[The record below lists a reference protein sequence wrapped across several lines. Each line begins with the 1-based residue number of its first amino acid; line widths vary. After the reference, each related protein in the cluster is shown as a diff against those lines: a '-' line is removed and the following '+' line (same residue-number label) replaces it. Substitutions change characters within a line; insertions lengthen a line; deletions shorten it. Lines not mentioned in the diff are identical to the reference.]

1 MSNAETQDS
10 LDSIAIVGMS
20 GRFPGAKNVDEFWR
34 NLRDGV
40 EAVSFFSDDELER
53 EFIDQTELRDPNY
66 VKARAILEGV
76 EMFDAP
82 FFGFSPREAAIT
94 DPQHRLFLECC
105 WEALEDAGYDPQK
118 YPGTIGVY
126 GGAGANTYLLFNLAS
141 AGQLTGSASTF
152 QSFIYNKNDHLT
164 SRVAYKLNL
173 RGQSMTVQTACS
185 TSLVA
190 VSLACQNLLNY
201 QIDMAVAGGVSII
214 VPQKTGYLF
223 HDRGIASPDGHCR
236 AFDAKAQGTVSG
248 NGAGVV
254 ILKRLQDALANGDTI
269 RAVIRG
275 SAVNNDGALKAGY
288 TAPSVDSQAEVIA
301 LAMGLAGVSAETI
314 SYIEAHGTGTP
325 LGDPIE
331 IEALTRAFRRLTN
344 KNGFCAVGSVKTNI
358 GHLDTAAGVAGLMK
372 TVLMLQNKMIAPSL
386 NFDEPNPE
394 IDFANSPFY
403 VNTKLHYW
411 QRGST
416 PRRAGVSSFG
426 IGGTNAH
433 VVLEE
438 APERPPSGPSRPWQL
453 LLLSAKTAPALEA
466 VSLNLVG
473 FLKENRSLNLADIAH
488 TLRVGRKDLEHRRML
503 VCRDMDE
510 AITNLETLD
519 PERVFTRFQES
530 VNRPLTFMFPGQG
543 SQYVNMG
550 SDLYESEPLFREQV
564 DLCAELLKP
573 HLGFDLREALYP
585 AEAQTEEAA
594 ERLKQTSVTQP
605 ALFVIEYA
613 LARLL
618 MEWGINPQAMI
629 GHSLGEYV
637 AACLAGVFSLADAL
651 ALIAARARLIQ
662 NLPGGSMLAVPLPER
677 HVKEWLNENLSLA
690 AVNGHAQCVVSGP
703 SEAIDQLERA
713 LTEQGFICQ
722 RLETSHAFHSGMMEP
737 MLPAFLEEVR
747 KVQLASPKLPF
758 VSNVTGTWITEAEAT
773 DPNYWVNHLRQCVR
787 FADGLERLLDE
798 PDAVLLE
805 VGPGR
810 TLRTMARWHPHK
822 KPRQVMLSSLP
833 HPRERHSDI
842 AFLLNTLGHLWL
854 AGIAA
859 DWSAFTAQER
869 RYRLPLLTY
878 PFERQRYWIEPKPAS
893 GLFKPSQ
900 ALQHREPDIADWF
913 HVPVWKETAAPLLT
927 EDGHSG
933 EGKKTWLVFLDECGL
948 GSRFAEQLRH
958 KGHKVIGVQP
968 GQAFRAHTA
977 EMLQLNPQRAEDYDA
992 LIGELRAQELRPQM
1006 IAHFWNVTPE
1016 RPEQFGSDAL
1026 RANLDRGFF
1035 SLLFMA
1041 QALGRQQVTE
1051 PLQLLVMSN
1060 HVRHVT
1066 EGDVLDPEKSTLL
1079 GPCLVMPKEYPNVVC
1094 RSIDLTLP
1102 RPGTWQAQLLTE
1114 QLVAEAISGRSELIV
1129 AYRGNRRWVQA
1140 FDAVKLHE
1148 LAEEASVLQPGDVC
1162 LITGGLGGV
1171 GLEIADYLARKVQ
1184 ARLVLVGRSGLPD
1197 REQWPHWL
1205 EAHQSN
1211 DRTSYQIRR
1220 LQEMEKHG
1228 AEVLVYRA
1236 DVTDERQMSEVLAR
1250 VRAKFGRLDGVIHA
1264 AGVAGGGMMQMKSPE
1279 TVAEVMAPKVKG
1291 ARVLE
1296 RLLEGDSLKLFMLFS
1311 SLSAIVGRLGQVDYT
1326 AANIFLDTFAHY
1338 YHARTGALTVSV
1350 NWGAW
1355 ENTGMAADVDSSP
1368 PPASDNGVVK
1378 PFNHPLLDTW
1388 TVEPSGREI
1397 YRTNFNVDRHW
1408 VLDEH
1413 RIIGYPIIPGVA
1425 FFEMVRAALAER
1437 ARGRML
1443 EFNDVFFITP
1453 VRVKHGE
1460 TRELQL
1466 VLEQHKDY
1474 LSFAVRGYA
1483 AENNGDAT
1491 LHDFAIGT
1499 VRLRDAEP
1507 PIGHDLAA
1515 LRERCN
1521 LREILLPEEDR
1532 EESLGP
1538 RWQSVQRVYLGRNEI
1553 LILLEIPEVFAPDFE
1568 HMKFHPALLDRAAG
1582 ITKRFLADEGSHL
1595 PFSYK
1600 KLKMKRDLPR
1610 RIYSYARF
1618 KEEES
1623 PSRETINFDIVL
1635 MDEEGF
1641 SLVEVEGFS
1650 QKQIN
1655 DLSDEIRSLAQTAK
1669 ASSNGNSSRAV
1680 GAAES
1685 SVIQEPGGEISA
1697 PQQREGIRPEEGAAA
1712 FGRLLSGRI
1721 MPQAIVSVY
1730 DPQTAIAQADSVAQ
1744 QRILQS
1750 TESTQQAKSTHARV
1764 NTGNPYVAPESEIE
1778 RKIAAIWQETL
1789 GVERVGVHDSF
1800 FDLGG
1805 NSLFA
1810 IQVISKLQ
1818 RELSMEV
1825 SPAMIFEGASVRAFA
1840 KLLTKDEHEPPDYEQ
1855 RQSRGERRK
1864 NKAQE
1869 RRKSRTPQTQGTA
1882 E

>member
-1 MSNAETQDS
+1 MSNLELQDA

-20 GRFPGAKNVDEFWR
+20 GRFPGAKNVEEFWR
-34 NLRDGV
+34 NLREGV
-40 EAVSFFSDDELER
+40 EAVTFFSEEELER
-53 EFIDQTELRDPNY
+53 EFVDPSELRDPNY
-66 VKARAILEGV
+66 VKVRAILDDV

-94 DPQHRLFLECC
+94 DPQHRLFMECC

-118 YPGTIGVY
+118 YPGTIGIY

-141 AGQLTGSASTF
+141 AGLLTGSASTF

-201 QIDMAVAGGVSII
+201 QIDMALAGGVSVI

-248 NGAGVV
+248 NGVGIV
-254 ILKRLQDALANGDTI
+254 ILKRLQDALADGDTI

-275 SAVNNDGALKAGY
+275 SAINNDGALKAGY
-288 TAPSVDSQAEVIA
+288 TAPSIDSQAEVIA
-301 LAMGLAGVSAETI
+301 MALGLAGVDAETI

-331 IEALTRAFRRLTN
+331 IAALTRAFRRQTN
-344 KNGFCAVGSVKTNI
+344 KNGFCAVGSVKTGI

-372 TVLMLQNKMIAPSL
+372 TVLMLQNRMVAPSL

-411 QRGST
+411 QTDST

-438 APERPPSGPSRPWQL
+438 APERAPSGPSRAWQL
-453 LLLSAKTAPALEA
+453 LLLSAKTAPALETA
-466 VSLNLVG
+466 GLNLVS
-473 FLKENRSLNLADIAH
+473 FLKEHRSLNLADIAH
-488 TLRVGRKDLEHRRML
+488 TLRVGRKDFEHRRML
-503 VCRDMDE
+503 VCRDVDE
-510 AITNLETLD
+510 AIVNLETLD
-519 PERVFTRFQES
+519 PERVFTRVQES
-530 VNRPLTFMFPGQG
+530 VNRPLSFMFPGQG
-543 SQYVNMG
+543 AQYVGMG
-550 SDLYESEPLFREQV
+550 SELYESEPLFRQEV
-564 DLCAELLKP
+564 DRCAELLES
-573 HLGFDLREALYP
+573 HLGFDLREVLYP
-585 AEAQTEEAA
+585 AESQAEEAA
-594 ERLKQTSVTQP
+594 ERLRQTSVTQP

-613 LARLL
+613 MARLL
-618 MEWGINPQAMI
+618 MSWGINPQSMI

-637 AACLAGVFSLADAL
+637 AACLAGVFTLPDAL

-662 NLPGGSMLAVPLPER
+662 SLPGGSMLAVPLPESR
-677 HVKEWLNENLSLA
+677 VQEWLGENLSLA
-690 AVNGHAQCVVSGP
+690 VVNGHAQCVVSG
-703 SEAIDQLERA
+703 STEAIAQLEQS
-713 LTEQGFICQ
+713 LIGQGLICQ
-722 RLETSHAFHSGMMEP
+722 RLDTSHAFHSAMMDP
-737 MLPAFLEEVR
+737 ILPAFLEEVR
-747 KVQLASPKLPF
+747 KVRLAPPQLPF
-758 VSNVTGTWITEAEAT
+758 ISNVTGTWITETEAT
-773 DPNYWVNHLRQCVR
+773 DPSYWVSHLRQCVR
-787 FADGLERLLDE
+787 FADGLEPLLEE

-810 TLRTMARWHPHK
+810 TLRSIARWHPHK

-854 AGIAA
+854 AGIVI
-859 DWSAFTAQER
+859 DWSAFSAQEQR
-869 RYRLPLLTY
+869 HRLPLPTY
-878 PFERQRYWIEPKPAS
+878 PFERQRYWIEPKPSARML
-893 GLFKPSQ
+893 GPQQPS
-900 ALQHREPDIADWF
+900 LEREPDIADWF
-913 HVPVWKETAAPLLT
+913 YVPVWKETASPVLA

-933 EGKKTWLVFLDECGL
+933 AQQKTWLVFMDECGL
-948 GSRFAEQLRH
+948 ASRFAEQLRG
-958 KGHKVIGVQP
+958 KGHKVIGVRP
-968 GQAFRAHTA
+968 GTAFRTESA
-977 EMLQLNPQRAEDYDA
+977 EMLQVNPQRAEDYDA
-992 LIGELRAQELRPQM
+992 LIGELRAQNLSPQM
-1006 IAHFWNVTPE
+1006 IAHFWSVTPH
-1016 RPEQFGSDAL
+1016 
-1026 RANLDRGFF
+1026 RAQQLESESLQSALDRGFL

-1051 PLQLLVMSN
+1051 PLQVILMSN
-1060 HVRHVT
+1060 NVRSVA
-1066 EGDVLDPEKSTLL
+1066 EGDLLSPEKSTVL
-1079 GPCLVMPKEYPNVVC
+1079 GPCLVMPKEYPNIVC
-1094 RSIDLTLP
+1094 RSIDISLP
-1102 RPGTWQAQLLTE
+1102 RAGSWQEQLLTE
-1114 QLVAEAISGRSELIV
+1114 QLVAEVISGRAEPIV
-1129 AYRGNRRWVQA
+1129 AYRGNRRWVQT

-1148 LAEEASVLQPGDVC
+1148 LAEESSVLQPGDVC
-1162 LITGGLGGV
+1162 LMTGGLGGL
-1171 GLEIADYLARKVQ
+1171 GLELADYLACKLQ
-1184 ARLVLVGRSGLPD
+1184 LKLVLVGRSGLPE
-1197 REQWPHWL
+1197 REEWARWL
-1205 EAHQSN
+1205 ETHTGD

-1220 LQEMEKHG
+1220 LQEMEADG
-1228 AEVLVYRA
+1228 ADVSVYRA
-1236 DVTDERQMSEVLAR
+1236 DVTDERQMREVLTR
-1250 VRAKFGRLDGVIHA
+1250 VREKFGRIDGVVHA
-1264 AGVAGGGMMQMKSPE
+1264 AGIAGGGMMQIKSPE
-1279 TVAEVMAPKVKG
+1279 TVAEVIAPKVKG

-1296 RLLEGDSLKLFMLFS
+1296 SLLEGDSLKFFALFS
-1311 SLSAIVGRLGQVDYT
+1311 SMSAVVGRLGQVDYT

-1338 YHARTGALTVSV
+1338 YHARTGALTVSI

-1355 ENTGMAADVDSSP
+1355 ENLGMAADTDSSAP
-1368 PPASDNGVVK
+1368 AASDGKIVK
-1378 PFNHPLLDTW
+1378 HLDHPLLDSC
-1388 TVEPSGREI
+1388 TVEPSGKEI

-1413 RIIGYPIIPGVA
+1413 RIIGNPIIPGVA
-1425 FFEMVRAALAER
+1425 FFEMVRAAIAER
-1437 ARGRML
+1437 ARGQML

-1466 VLEQHKDY
+1466 VLEDDKDL
-1474 LSFAVRGYA
+1474 LSFAVRGHVG
-1483 AENNGDAT
+1483 ENNGDAT
-1491 LHDFAIGT
+1491 LREFAIGK
-1499 VRLRDAEP
+1499 VRLSDPEP
-1507 PIGHDLAA
+1507 PVKYDIAA

-1521 LREILLPEEDR
+1521 LQEILLPEEDR

-1538 RWQSVQRVYLGRNEI
+1538 RWQSVQRVHLGRNEI
-1553 LILLEIPEVFAPDFE
+1553 LILLEIPEVFASDFE
-1568 HMKFHPALLDRAAG
+1568 HLKFHPALLDRAAG
-1582 ITKRFLADEGSHL
+1582 ITKRFLADEGSYL

-1635 MDEEGF
+1635 MDEQGF

-1655 DLSDEIRSLAQTAK
+1655 DLADEIRALAQTPK
-1669 ASSNGNSSRAV
+1669 ANGNGNLSEAAHAV
-1680 GAAES
+1680 ETPVSNAPAEDVS
-1685 SVIQEPGGEISA
+1685 ARRQGKGIQ
-1697 PQQREGIRPEEGAAA
+1697 PEEGAEA

-1721 MPQAIVSVY
+1721 MPQVIVSVHH
-1730 DPQTAIAQADSVAQ
+1730 PQAAIEQADSVAQ
-1744 QRILQS
+1744 QRIL
-1750 TESTQQAKSTHARV
+1750 ESTQSTRQAKQAYALV
-1764 NTGNPYVAPESEIE
+1764 NTGNPYVAPESEVE

-1789 GVERVGVHDSF
+1789 GVERVGVHDNF

-1818 RELSMEV
+1818 RELSVEI
-1825 SPAMIFEGASVRAFA
+1825 SPAMIFEGASLRAFA
-1840 KLLTKDEHEPPDYEQ
+1840 KLVSQDEQEPPDYEQ

-1864 NKAQE
+1864 SKVQE
-1869 RRKSRTPQTQGTA
+1869 RRKTRAPQTPEVA